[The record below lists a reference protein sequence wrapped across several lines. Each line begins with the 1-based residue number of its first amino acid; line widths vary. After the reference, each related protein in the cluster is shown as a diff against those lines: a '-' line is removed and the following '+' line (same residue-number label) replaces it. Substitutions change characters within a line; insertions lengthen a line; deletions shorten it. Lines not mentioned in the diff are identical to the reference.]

1 VNTGGG
7 GGGGYQANP
16 NFSGTGGSG
25 IVIIRYAGA
34 RQADGGIVTTQG
46 TNTVHTFTGDGTFS
60 NFRYS
65 IN

>member
-1 VNTGGG
+1 M
-7 GGGGYQANP
+7 A
-16 NFSGTGGSG
+16 GGSG

-34 RQADGGIVTTQG
+34 RQADGGTVTTQG